1 MRRLSFAL
9 QLLFIAL
16 LAWPGATAVQ
26 ASPAQEAPVIYLPIV
41 NRERLLLNDVVTTI
55 EPAAVGSTTTFHAP
69 MDATPDPDGNQIY
82 FTAMSSKGPGL
93 FRSPATGGTVITLTV
108 GAPLV
113 APVGLGTGTDGQQI
127 YVADSGAVIST
138 TQGIA
143 AKVTL
148 TNTGALFS
156 LPSGGGKP
164 TVIAG
169 TEHTAPRGLTVVK
182 ENNMDMIYF
191 TGAAP
196 DDGQPAIMKIPA
208 SGGALTIFEKGGEL
222 VAPTGI
228 AVSKT
233 GFVYVADQAA
243 AGAGLGILF
252 RFKPHEH
259 QARSSHREILADH
272 VRMGSPAGITLT
284 FDESLLLVSTLE
296 TNARTSQ
303 VLVIDTTTRAQG
315 IVNKI
320 VGVNTA
326 SGGLH
331 RAHNNNVMSWCGVT
345 AGTGGQG
352 IVYRISF

>member
-1 MRRLSFAL
+1 MRRLFSAL
-9 QLLFIAL
+9 HLILIAL
-16 LAWPGATAVQ
+16 LALPGATVVS
-26 ASPAQEAPVIYLPIV
+26 ASPAQADPVIYLPIV

-55 EPAAVGSTTTFHAP
+55 EPAAVGSAATFHAP

-82 FTAMSSKGPGL
+82 FTAMSSKGAGV
-93 FRSPATGGTVITLTV
+93 FRSPATGGTVVTLTV

-113 APVGLGTGTDGQQI
+113 APVGLVTSTDGQQL
-127 YVADSGAVIST
+127 YVADTNAVLANSQT
-138 TQGIA
+138 IA
-143 AKVTL
+143 SKVAL
-148 TNTGALFS
+148 TNTGAIFILS
-156 LPSGGGKP
+156 SSGGTP
-164 TVIAG
+164 TPVVG
-169 TEHTAPRGLTVVK
+169 TAHTAPRGLTLVK
-182 ENNMDMIYF
+182 ENNVDMIYF

-208 SGGALTIFEKGGEL
+208 SGGTLTIFEKGGEL

-243 AGAGLGILF
+243 AGAELGILF

-259 QARSSHREILADH
+259 NGRSSHREILADR

-284 FDESLLLVSTLE
+284 FDESLVLVSTLE

-303 VLVIDTTTRAQG
+303 VLVVDTVTGAQG

-331 RAHNNNVMSWCGVT
+331 RAHNSNVMSWCGVT